1 MSLTRTNPNA
11 RDPFAAL
18 PVNPAGGPT
27 QALTYGE
34 FARAFAA
41 LGRMWPHSWLWA
53 LSVVATYA
61 SGFALHIVG
70 Q

>member
-1 MSLTRTNPNA
+1 MSLTRTDPDA

-34 FARAFAA
+34 FARTFAA
-41 LGRMWPHSWLWA
+41 LGQ
-53 LSVVATYA
+53 
-61 SGFALHIVG
+61 GFF
-70 Q
+70 